1 MAYLIDGN
9 NYIGFTDRA
18 GLNTTDSRAR
28 LISSLLKFQSV
39 VKSRVL
45 IVFDGP
51 PDFFMEQHYKNKK
64 TFRVIFPKFNQS
76 ADEVIEEIVIQET
89 DLRRFFVVSDDRE
102 LRSFA
107 RSKGAKLLSCKD
119 FKNRLREV
127 MKNYRE
133 KAEMKKTESSLT
145 PLEIKHMTEIFKTKK

>member
-18 GLNTTDSRAR
+18 ALSTTDSRAR
-28 LISSLLKFQSV
+28 LISRLFKFQSV

-51 PDFFMEQHYKNKK
+51 PDFFLEQKKINRK
-64 TFRVIFPKFNQS
+64 TFQVIFPKFNQS
-76 ADEVIEEIVIQET
+76 ADEVIKDIIIKET
-89 DLRRFFVVSDDRE
+89 DLRRFFVVTDDRE
-102 LRSFA
+102 LKSFA
-107 RSKGAKLLSCKD
+107 RSRGAKLLSCKE
-119 FKNRLREV
+119 FKNQLREA
-127 MKNYRE
+127 MKKYRE
-133 KAEMKKTESSLT
+133 KAEMKKNESSLT